1 MSKNNSSKTKSLMQI
16 HLAVFLFGLSGLFG
30 KLLFL
35 PSIIIVLG
43 RVFFSCSFLLILI
56 LLLKQTIKLNRKIDY
71 IYLIAMGVILAIH
84 WSTFFTSI
92 QISTVAIGLL
102 TFSTFPIFVTFLEP
116 IFLKEKIML
125 ADSLIAIVTF
135 LGVILVIPKFELG
148 DHLTQGVLWG
158 IASGFTY
165 AILSMFNRNY
175 VKEYSSLVI
184 AFYEQFIATIV
195 LIPFFFWQKPVLHLK
210 DIVLLILLG
219 VVFTGISHSLFIN
232 GLKNVKTQTAGIISS
247 LEPVYGIIF
256 AALLLW
262 ELPTL
267 REILGGIVILSTVS
281 YSTIINK

>member
-56 LLLKQTIKLNRKIDY
+56 LLLKKTIKLNRKIDY

-165 AILSMFNRNY
+165 AILSMLNRNY

-184 AFYEQFIATIV
+184 AFYEQFIATI
-195 LIPFFFWQKPVLHLK
+195 
-210 DIVLLILLG
+210 
-219 VVFTGISHSLFIN
+219 N
-232 GLKNVKTQTAGIISS
+232 
-247 LEPVYGIIF
+247 
-256 AALLLW
+256 
-262 ELPTL
+262 
-267 REILGGIVILSTVS
+267 
-281 YSTIINK
+281 